1 MTIGFWIV
9 AGAMLLLALAI
20 LLIPLA
26 REAKRSGK
34 KSGGAPLA
42 AIAVIPVSIGI
53 YLVVTTF
60 DPELADEV
68 RQNEFAMLE
77 QLAQRLSENPDDPDG
92 WVLLGRSYMQL
103 GDYTSA
109 RFALNE
115 AWNRVEEPD
124 DTLKMAYAQTM
135 LLTEEGAALSLAGDL
150 IEEVLQ
156 TSPDNQAALFYGGVV
171 ALERNQ
177 PAVAG
182 ERWTAL
188 LATNPPPEIADI
200 IRTQLLALGAT
211 PGETPQ
217 VAEDGPT
224 IELEVSVADDIALDS
239 FGPNARVFILARGG
253 DSRAPIVIKQ
263 PPPPLS
269 ALPGRFTLSSADA
282 IAGMAA
288 GRSLSQFDEVTV
300 VARISGSGS
309 ATEQSGDAYAE
320 ATIDPRS
327 GEPLSL
333 VIDQTVP

>member
-1 MTIGFWIV
+1 MTIGFWLV
-9 AGAMLLLALAI
+9 VGAMLLLALAI
-20 LLIPLA
+20 LLLPLSRA
-26 REAKRSGK
+26 ATQSGK
-34 KSGGAPLA
+34 KPTSASLA

-53 YLVVTTF
+53 YLLVTTF

-115 AWNRVEEPD
+115 AWNRIEEPD
-124 DTLKMAYAQTM
+124 DSLKLDYAQTM

-156 TSPDNQAALFYGGVV
+156 ASPNNQAALFYGGIV

-177 PAVAG
+177 PSVAG
-182 ERWTAL
+182 ARWTAL

-200 IRTQLLALGAT
+200 IRTQLLSLGAV
-211 PGETPQ
+211 PSETAP
-217 VAEDGPT
+217 VAQDGPT
-224 IELEVSVADDIALDS
+224 IELEVSVADNIPLDR
-239 FGPNARVFILARGG
+239 FGDDARVYVIAHGS
-253 DSRAPIVIKQ
+253 DMPAPIAVEQ
-263 PPPPLS
+263 HPLS
-269 ALPGRFTLSSADA
+269 ALPGRFSLGDEDTML
-282 IAGMAA
+282 A
-288 GRSLSQFDEVTV
+288 GRSLSQYEEVTV
-300 VARISGSGS
+300 VARISRSGQP
-309 ATEQSGDAYAE
+309 TEQSGDAYAE
-320 ATIDPRS
+320 VIASPGNDQ
-327 GEPLSL
+327 PLNL

>member
-1 MTIGFWIV
+1 MTIGFWLG
-9 AGAMLLLALAI
+9 AGAMLLLAMLI
-20 LLIPLA
+20 LLIPLSRAA
-26 REAKRSGK
+26 RQSGRK
-34 KSGGAPLA
+34 QSSASLA

-53 YLVVTTF
+53 YMLVTTF

-77 QLAQRLSENPDDPDG
+77 QLAQRLSVNPDDPDG

-124 DTLKMAYAQTM
+124 DTLKMAYAQTL

-156 TSPDNQAALFYGGVV
+156 ASPNNQAALFYGGVV

-177 PAVAG
+177 PSVAG

-188 LATNPPPEIADI
+188 LATDPPPEIADI
-200 IRTQLLALGAT
+200 IRTQLLALGEA
-211 PGETPQ
+211 PVETRAAQ
-217 VAEDGPT
+217 DGPT
-224 IELEVSVADDIALDS
+224 IELDVAVGDNISLDA
-239 FGPNARVFILARGG
+239 FGPDARVFILARGG
-253 DSRAPIVIKQ
+253 DSRAPIAIKQ
-263 PPPPLS
+263 PPPPVS

-288 GRSLSQFDEVTV
+288 GRSLAQFDEVTV
-300 VARISGSGS
+300 VARISASGT
-309 ATEQSGDAYAE
+309 ATEQPGDAYAE
-320 ATIDPRS
+320 ATVDPQS